1 MIAAIEEL
9 SLNAWPSLQT
19 MLYDGWVIRFANGY
33 TKRANSVNPLY
44 SSNIDIEEKLEFC
57 ERLYREKNLPVV
69 FKLTPSVYPHD
80 LDERLGERGY
90 QKDSLTSVQTV
101 DLAVSDLQIPSTAEL
116 HESLSDDWLGNFC
129 AMSAISAP
137 QRETLREILINI
149 VPRHCFVSL
158 NSNSRVVACG
168 LGVLQ
173 SRNIGLFDIVTDPEF
188 RKRGY
193 AQEVVTSILAWGK
206 GNRAKM
212 AYLQV
217 MLNNPPALHLY
228 AKLGFREQYQYWYRI
243 KA

>member
-1 MIAAIEEL
+1 MITAIEEV
-9 SLNAWPSLQT
+9 SLNAWASLQT

-44 SSNIDIEEKLEFC
+44 PSNIDIEEKLRFC
-57 ERLYREKNLPVV
+57 ENLYREKNLPVV
-69 FKLTPSVYPHD
+69 FKLTPLVYPHD
-80 LDERLGERGY
+80 LDERLAERGY
-90 QKDSLTSVQTV
+90 QRDSRTSVQTV
-101 DLAVSDLQIPSTAEL
+101 DLEVSDLQAPSPAEL
-116 HESLSDDWLGNFC
+116 GESLSEDWLWNFC
-129 AMSAISAP
+129 AMSAISAAH
-137 QRETLREILINI
+137 REPLRQILLNI

-158 NSNSRVVACG
+158 AYNSRVVACG

-173 SRNIGLFDIVTDPEF
+173 SGFIGLFDIVTDPAF

-193 AQEVVTSILAWGK
+193 GQQVVTSILAWGK
-206 GNRAKM
+206 GNGAKM

-217 MLNNPPALHLY
+217 MLNNPPALHMY